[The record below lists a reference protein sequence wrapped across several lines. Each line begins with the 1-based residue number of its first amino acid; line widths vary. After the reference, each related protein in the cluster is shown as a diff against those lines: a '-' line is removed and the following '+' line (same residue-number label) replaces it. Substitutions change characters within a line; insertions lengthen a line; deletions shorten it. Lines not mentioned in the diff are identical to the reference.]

1 MSPICRRSLILGYF
15 GEKASL
21 SDHCGGCDNCR
32 SGGSAGGASVGATT
46 VDTPEARETVQ
57 KVLSGVARAK
67 GRFGKTTVAQML
79 AGSDSEKMSRG
90 GLQALSTY
98 GILRESGLTHRDIAG
113 LIDALAGVGLVESQ
127 SVGDFK
133 PVVALSEA
141 GWAWLRDREAP
152 PLILALPREIARKF
166 GSNHAPTA
174 KADASSSD
182 EGPEPTDLSGD
193 PVWER
198 LRGLRQ
204 QWARDAKLP
213 AYCVFSNQTMEALVR
228 QKPATPADL
237 NEVKGLGRA
246 RIERYGDA
254 ILAALAGSA
263 AVEPPKPTLPS
274 VASVAVVAK
283 AAEPAP
289 ATPPPATATPK
300 PTPKPAAA
308 SDHVSTEEWTWRLI
322 DRGFSIDEAGA
333 IRGLEPAV
341 VLRHLLWMVR
351 RGKTVEASV
360 VAPPDL
366 VAAWDA
372 WLTAHPEG
380 ETPDAPADRLHLW
393 PLFRACR
400 LGR

>member
-1 MSPICRRSLILGYF
+1 
-15 GEKASL
+15 
-21 SDHCGGCDNCR
+21 
-32 SGGSAGGASVGATT
+32 
-46 VDTPEARETVQ
+46 
-57 KVLSGVARAK
+57 
-67 GRFGKTTVAQML
+67 
-79 AGSDSEKMSRG
+79 
-90 GLQALSTY
+90 
-98 GILRESGLTHRDIAG
+98 
-113 LIDALAGVGLVESQ
+113 
-127 SVGDFK
+127 
-133 PVVALSEA
+133 
-141 GWAWLRDREAP
+141 
-152 PLILALPREIARKF
+152 
-166 GSNHAPTA
+166 
-174 KADASSSD
+174 
-182 EGPEPTDLSGD
+182 
-193 PVWER
+193 
-198 LRGLRQ
+198 
-204 QWARDAKLP
+204 
-213 AYCVFSNQTMEALVR
+213 
-228 QKPATPADL
+228 
-237 NEVKGLGRA
+237 
-246 RIERYGDA
+246 
-254 ILAALAGSA
+254 
-263 AVEPPKPTLPS
+263 
-274 VASVAVVAK
+274 VVAK